1 MPRGWRTGP
10 VDEAGA
16 VCRVSERPVLCSA
29 ALLDGGTQQQVVLG
43 SSDHALYV
51 VDASTGRTRRTLFS
65 KTAGHTE

>member
-1 MPRGWRTGP
+1 
-10 VDEAGA
+10 

-29 ALLDGGTQQQVVLG
+29 AVLDGGTQQVVLG

-51 VDASTGRTRRTLFS
+51 VDASTGRIRRTLFS